1 MDITVGSLFA
11 GVGGFDL
18 GMERAGMRP
27 AWQVEI
33 DPHARAVLAR
43 HWPDARQLE
52 DVRQVGAH
60 NLPRVDVIVGGFPCQ
75 DLSIAGNRAGL
86 AGHRSGLFYEM
97 LRVINELKPGLV
109 IWENVPGLLSSDGGR
124 DFARVLYALGGIGYH
139 GAWRILNAQYFGV
152 PQRRRR
158 VFGVFTGSDTGAIAG
173 SEILA
178 IANGM
183 PGDSAQSGQTRDGAT
198 GGAAPGAGAE
208 GGDGSI
214 VFKGHQ
220 DGIRIVDNGESTA
233 PPLQTY
239 QNATLKVFQS
249 RYARNGRGA
258 PSDVVPAL
266 AAQSGGTGKGDA
278 APLVFNTHQEGIR
291 TIGACTDCAP
301 ALQHATN
308 GGSAK
313 VLAGTVSSKWAKG
326 TGGPAGDEAYNLTL
340 QAGVRRLT
348 PTECERLQ
356 GFPDGWTAGQADAHR
371 YRQMGNAVCVPV
383 VEWIGR
389 RAVAWLERQ
398 RLEALDG

>member
-43 HWPDARQLE
+43 HWPEARQRE
-52 DVRQVGAH
+52 EVRPVGAH
-60 NLPRVDVIVGGFPCQ
+60 HLPRGDVVVGGFPCQ

-86 AGHRSGLFYEM
+86 AGGRSGLFYEM
-97 LRVINELKPGLV
+97 RRIIDELKPGLV

-124 DFARVLYALGGIGYH
+124 DFARVLYSLGGIGYH

-183 PGDSAQSGQTRDGAT
+183 QGDSAEGRQAREGAT
-198 GGAAPGAGAE
+198 RAAAPGAGAE

-220 DGIRIVDNGESTA
+220 DGIRIVDNGESTE

-239 QNATLKVFQS
+239 QNATLKVFQA
-249 RYARNGRGA
+249 RLARNGRGA

-278 APLVFNTHQEGIR
+278 APLLHIAHTLRASYDASEDGTGR
-291 TIGACTDCAP
+291 GTPLG
-301 ALQHATN
+301 
-308 GGSAK
+308 
-313 VLAGTVSSKWAKG
+313 AGTVSSKWAKG
-326 TGGPAGDEAYNLTL
+326 NGGPAGDEAYNLTL

-398 RLEALDG
+398 RLEAQDG

>member
-208 GGDGSI
+208 GGAE
-214 VFKGHQ
+214 V
-220 DGIRIVDNGESTA
+220 TT
-233 PPLQTY
+233 QT
-239 QNATLKVFQS
+239 FQA
-249 RYARNGRGA
+249 RLARNGRGA

-266 AAQSGGTGKGDA
+266 MANAGYDGRGDQ
-278 APLVFNTHQEGIR
+278 APLLFQSRYFTRGEG
-291 TIGACTDCAP
+291 GPPSDVVP
-301 ALQHATN
+301 ALAANSRQNDTAANT
-308 GGSAK
+308 
-313 VLAGTVSSKWAKG
+313 LAA
-326 TGGPAGDEAYNLTL
+326 AA
-340 QAGVRRLT
+340 VRRLT

-398 RLEALDG
+398 RLEAQDG

>member
-43 HWPDARQLE
+43 HWPEARQLE
-52 DVRQVGAH
+52 DVRKVGAH
-60 NLPRVDVIVGGFPCQ
+60 NLQPVDVIVGGFPCQ
-75 DLSIAGNRAGL
+75 DLSVAGNRAGL

-124 DFARVLYALGGIGYH
+124 DFARVLHSLGGIGYH

-158 VFGVFTGSDTGAIAG
+158 VFGCFTGSDTGAIAG

-183 PGDSAQSGQTRDGAT
+183 QRDSAEGGGQRPAAA
-198 GGAAPGAGAE
+198 GAAAGGAGAE
-208 GGDGSI
+208 GGGSV

-220 DGIRIVDNGESTA
+220 EGIRIVGNGERLSPT
-233 PPLQTY
+233 LDTY
-239 QNATLKVFQS
+239 HNVRAKVFQS
-249 RYARNGRGA
+249 RYFTRGEGGP

-266 AAQSGGTGKGDA
+266 AANSRQNDTA
-278 APLVFNTHQEGIR
+278 
-291 TIGACTDCAP
+291 
-301 ALQHATN
+301 
-308 GGSAK
+308 AK
-313 VLAGTVSSKWAKG
+313 VLAA
-326 TGGPAGDEAYNLTL
+326 AA
-340 QAGVRRLT
+340 VRRLT

-389 RAVAWLERQ
+389 RAVAWLEGR

>member
-43 HWPDARQLE
+43 HWPEARQLE
-52 DVRQVGAH
+52 DVRKVGAH
-60 NLPRVDVIVGGFPCQ
+60 NLERVDVIVGGFPCQ

-86 AGHRSGLFYEM
+86 AGGRSGLFYEM
-97 LRVINELKPGLV
+97 RRIIDELKPGLV
-109 IWENVPGLLSSDGGR
+109 IWENVPGLLSSDKGR
-124 DFARVLYALGGIGYH
+124 DFARVLYSLGGIGYH
-139 GAWRILNAQYFGV
+139 GAWRILNAQFFGV
-152 PQRRRR
+152 PQRLRR
-158 VFGVFTGSDTGAIAG
+158 VFGCFTGSDTGAIAG

-183 PGDSAQSGQTRDGAT
+183 QGDTAQSGQTRQRIAS
-198 GGAAPGAGAE
+198 AAAGGAGAE
-208 GGDGSI
+208 GGQAI
-214 VFKGHQ
+214 
-220 DGIRIVDNGESTA
+220 A
-233 PPLQTY
+233 QT
-239 QNATLKVFQS
+239 FQA
-249 RYARNGRGA
+249 RYFTRWPGGP
-258 PSDVVPAL
+258 PSDVVKPL
-266 AAQSGGTGKGDA
+266 DAQTGDA
-278 APLVFNTHQEGIR
+278 APLVMIADGIDAR
-291 TIGACTDCAP
+291 RAADTRAEANALALVQSGGAVQIAHTLRASWDASEDGTP
-301 ALQHATN
+301 L
-308 GGSAK
+308 
-313 VLAGTVSSKWAKG
+313 VAGTVSSKWAKG

-389 RAVAWLERQ
+389 RAVAWLEGR

>member
-1 MDITVGSLFA
+1 MQ
-11 GVGGFDL
+11 
-18 GMERAGMRP
+18 P

-33 DPHARAVLAR
+33 DPHARAVLAY
-43 HWPDARQLE
+43 HWPEARQLA

-60 NLPRVDVIVGGFPCQ
+60 NLQPVDVIVGGFPCQ
-75 DLSIAGNRAGL
+75 DLSVAGKRAGL
-86 AGHRSGLFYEM
+86 AGGRSGLFYEM
-97 LRVINELKPGLV
+97 LRIIDELKPSLV

-124 DFARVLYALGGIGYH
+124 DFARVLYSLGGIGYH
-139 GAWRILNAQYFGV
+139 GAWRILNAQFFGV

-158 VFGVFTGSDTGAIAG
+158 VFGVFTGSDSGAIAG

-183 PGDSAQSGQTRDGAT
+183 QGDSAEGGQTRERAAGS
-198 GGAAPGAGAE
+198 AAPGAGAE
-208 GGDGSI
+208 GGAIGIKDAAEGPHFLENCMMPPLDTATKPI

-220 DGIRIVDNGESTA
+220 EGIRIVGNGETLA
-233 PPLQTY
+233 PTL
-239 QNATLKVFQS
+239 ATGQGNNKANVFQS

-278 APLVFNTHQEGIR
+278 APLVQIAHTLRASWDASEDGTGR
-291 TIGACTDCAP
+291 GTPLVG
-301 ALQHATN
+301 
-308 GGSAK
+308 
-313 VLAGTVSSKWAKG
+313 GTVSSKWAKG

-340 QAGVRRLT
+340 QGGVRRLT

-383 VEWIGR
+383 AAWIGR
-389 RAVAWLERQ
+389 RAVDWIHRQ
-398 RLEALDG
+398 RQEAQDG

>member
-33 DPHARAVLAR
+33 DPHARAVLAH
-43 HWPDARQLE
+43 HWPEARQLE
-52 DVRQVGAH
+52 DVRTAGAH
-60 NLPRVDVIVGGFPCQ
+60 NLQPVDVIVGGFPCQ
-75 DLSIAGNRAGL
+75 DLSVAGKRAGL
-86 AGHRSGLFYEM
+86 AGGRSGLFYEM
-97 LRVINELKPGLV
+97 LRIIDELKPGLV

-124 DFARVLYALGGIGYH
+124 DFARVLYSLGGIGYH
-139 GAWRILNAQYFGV
+139 GAWRILNAQFFGV

-183 PGDSAQSGQTRDGAT
+183 QWDSAEGGQTRQRIAS
-198 GGAAPGAGAE
+198 AAAGGAGAE
-208 GGDGSI
+208 GGTGPI

-220 DGIRIVDNGESTA
+220 DGIR
-233 PPLQTY
+233 
-239 QNATLKVFQS
+239 
-249 RYARNGRGA
+249 
-258 PSDVVPAL
+258 VV
-266 AAQSGGTGKGDA
+266 GNGKGDA
-278 APLVFNTHQEGIR
+278 APLVQIAHTLRASWDTSEDGTGR
-291 TIGACTDCAP
+291 GTP
-301 ALQHATN
+301 L
-308 GGSAK
+308 
-313 VLAGTVSSKWAKG
+313 VAGTVSSKWAKG

-389 RAVAWLERQ
+389 RAVAWLEGR

>member
-1 MDITVGSLFA
+1 MADITVGSLFA

-75 DLSIAGNRAGL
+75 DLSVAGNRAGL

-97 LRVINELKPGLV
+97 LRVIDELKPSLV
-109 IWENVPGLLSSDGGR
+109 IWENVPGLLSSDRGR
-124 DFARVLYALGGIGYH
+124 DFARVLYSLGGIGYH
-139 GAWRILNAQYFGV
+139 GAWRILNAQFFGV

-158 VFGVFTGSDTGAIAG
+158 VFGCFTGSDTGAIAG

-183 PGDSAQSGQTRDGAT
+183 PGDSAQSGQTRQRAA
-198 GGAAPGAGAE
+198 GAAAGGAGAE
-208 GGDGSI
+208 GGAI
-214 VFKGHQ
+214 
-220 DGIRIVDNGESTA
+220 GIKDAAEGPHFLENGATPPLDTSTA
-233 PPLQTY
+233 PMV
-239 QNATLKVFQS
+239 ATFGID
-249 RYARNGRGA
+249 ARRAADTRSEAN
-258 PSDVVPAL
+258 AL
-266 AAQSGGTGKGDA
+266 ALVQSGGAVHIAHTLSASYDASEDGTGRST
-278 APLVFNTHQEGIR
+278 PLV
-291 TIGACTDCAP
+291 
-301 ALQHATN
+301 
-308 GGSAK
+308 
-313 VLAGTVSSKWAKG
+313 AGTVSSKWAKG

-356 GFPDGWTAGQADAHR
+356 GFPDGWTAGQVDARR

-398 RLEALDG
+398 RLEAQDG

>member
-43 HWPDARQLE
+43 HWPEARQLE
-52 DVRQVGAH
+52 DVRKVGAH
-60 NLPRVDVIVGGFPCQ
+60 NLQPVDVIVGGFPCQ
-75 DLSIAGNRAGL
+75 DLSVAGNRAGL

-124 DFARVLYALGGIGYH
+124 DFARVLHSLGGIGYH
-139 GAWRILNAQYFGV
+139 GAWRVFDAQYFGV

-158 VFGVFTGSDTGAIAG
+158 VFGCFTGSDTGAIAG

-183 PGDSAQSGQTRDGAT
+183 QRDSAEGGGQRPAAA
-198 GGAAPGAGAE
+198 GAAAGGAGAE
-208 GGDGSI
+208 GGGSV

-220 DGIRIVDNGESTA
+220 EVIRIVDNGERLSPT
-233 PPLQTY
+233 LDTY
-239 QNATLKVFQS
+239 HNGRAKVFQS
-249 RYARNGRGA
+249 RYFTRGEGGP

-266 AAQSGGTGKGDA
+266 AANSRQNDTA
-278 APLVFNTHQEGIR
+278 
-291 TIGACTDCAP
+291 
-301 ALQHATN
+301 
-308 GGSAK
+308 AK
-313 VLAGTVSSKWAKG
+313 VLAA
-326 TGGPAGDEAYNLTL
+326 AA
-340 QAGVRRLT
+340 VRRLT

-389 RAVAWLERQ
+389 RAVAWLEGR